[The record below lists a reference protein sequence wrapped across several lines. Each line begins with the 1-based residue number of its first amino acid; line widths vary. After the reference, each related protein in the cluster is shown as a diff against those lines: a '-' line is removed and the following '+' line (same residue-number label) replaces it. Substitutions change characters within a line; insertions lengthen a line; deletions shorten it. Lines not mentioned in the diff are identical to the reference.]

1 MSCTIKIN
9 AQGVISVFA
18 ENGKKSQ
25 LYKNINKQTFV
36 ESEMDALVYYQAAL
50 EFKNKGYLS
59 DNNDE
64 PILMFSSQST
74 QNQLALPNKTVY
86 TSSYKEALKQDKENK
101 GIEVG
106 FVKLNNPTTIE
117 DTKGSKEFFSKMRN
131 TSLNSNNQVIGRSS
145 SGVVVITDSSANNFK
160 PITKVNTTAKDDSLA
175 SFVTNLVRGN
185 QLRDEKLPVSVL
197 TEEATI
203 SFQIFDMGQ
212 GKISVM
218 AVEDNTRVGVLR
230 LLKVGDKIVV
240 KEVLINEDYK
250 SKGIGRELY
259 FTAFDELGQEI
270 YSDEFQTPAA
280 KTLWESLVSSG
291 FAERLGPKTTTNTKK
306 IEEVSKGVEAVRKI
320 AAEYKKLNKIKGTAP
335 LVVTAL
341 ETTVSEEMAREYE
354 LVEDRPNNPEVK
366 KSYAALIAETIAQYD
381 FIVGKGLQVEKY
393 LGKGEPYQDSKEMLE
408 DLRTN
413 NTLKFL
419 PNDEAFGEGAEIYK
433 DSIGLQP
440 SGRFLADG
448 YQLTNSE
455 VFRIVHDYFG
465 HGILGN
471 QFGAIGEENA
481 TLQHLDLYSD
491 EAKPAVV
498 FQTRGQNS
506 WVNFSGENKEVF
518 SMFAEAKKLK
528 NAGKEEEAKLL
539 LNKAREAFK
548 FAKPKEGIFKNKY
561 NFKKY
566 DTARRIRE
574 QEQIERANDARTNE
588 SNDLRNSLPAISK
601 NNVTTRGINRR
612 NRQGNT
618 KIQSYV
624 LKNVTEISLP
634 VEVQEAIKKAFPKIT
649 TFPKIFEI
657 KDGAVYRELKIKG
670 LEGVPMSSSVT
681 IHSAEKYNTMRMFVT
696 EDGYT
701 GITITKD
708 GHLGGAFS
716 SEKSGRSA
724 DLAQLMVIGVKEG
737 ATNAEAFDTFLPN
750 YYTKFGF
757 KGVST
762 VAFSEEIAKENDW
775 NYEEYKGYNNGKPD
789 IVHFIY
795 DGGDRATIEE
805 RLDQFDT
812 YSDYQKEE
820 VKKFD
825 KNSYDESYK
834 YMEAEVV
841 KRYNFEKEQNR
852 KGYKLTSSPKEVS
865 FQLGLDSET
874 LQQEEITQS
883 VIGRLE
889 QAGLT
894 SNIFQLSQEEI
905 LKKLEELGVES
916 SVALQVV
923 AWHGTTRGIRIIKNV
938 TPVSGRYGYALEGT
952 YYGDLTVARPFAGIS
967 RNGVPR
973 YNSKLF
979 KVNINTDGFVEIDY
993 KGKTPTTAGALAE
1006 IIGWE
1011 KVEEIETLKREGK
1024 IRGLILNNTFEP
1036 YLGAF
1041 STTQYVVYDNTTVE
1055 VIDKFNEK
1063 NVRQLFPPSFQNEN
1077 ITLTPK
1083 GFIVTENG
1091 QKNVYLNKDT
1101 MTLDTPLHEVAG
1113 HAMLDFAKQKARPIY
1128 DKGINLV
1135 NQELRKENSEIQD
1148 VIDYVKQTQPDLTG
1162 EALSNEILA
1171 EYIGRVG
1178 AELVNKQKKSK
1189 LEQWVSAFWDY
1200 VKSAIGIF
1208 DKEFNLEN
1216 ATIRDFAEAM
1226 NISTLRGDNVSE
1238 QAQYYFSRVADRLP
1252 LTLAVFNTKPFQD
1265 LIGKKVNPVTIQQLL
1280 NQTGIKQIE
1289 KDLINKV
1296 ISENYLGQKK
1306 VDYNELEA
1314 TVRANIMPLERIV
1327 TSTYATYGMNNL
1339 GRGNYGDANTLILNS
1354 PIEHGVTGHFSGDFK
1369 ASGRKNIRYEA
1380 KQLSGNTWVAVEEG
1394 YQAQANNNNIY
1405 QFVGTAGTKEAVDT
1419 WIEAYK
1425 INMGTALKP
1434 GTKVNYAD
1442 FDGDFKWGIVVKDLE
1457 DFVNITDN
1465 ITNEEITIPKSKIYN
1480 GNSIVEKGVINKG
1493 MFGHIR
1499 TWQDDTTFYVAE
1511 LQSDY
1516 FQKRYVVEDLTQQV
1530 INSDKYSF
1538 TEEQKEEY
1546 NSIFTYMVEYRDIYF
1561 KQKDYI
1567 KDRYK
1572 NNLLNV
1578 GKEELETLEVFKKS
1592 YEEEKAKY
1600 DKTVVPKARPLF
1612 SNQEKQFI
1620 ASQKEWEKR
1629 MVREAIKEAALAGA
1643 ETLRFPTPYTI
1654 SVIEGYVSDA
1664 GNAPYE
1670 TINANN
1676 SSQLTEGDTV
1686 EYAGEEYTVIN
1697 ADSTDITIAPSD
1709 SVYSENIE
1717 EYLDREIDY
1726 RTEETMNNELGF
1738 ETQNAF
1744 YTLKEWDEI
1753 KEDTYFLFRDV
1764 DLEDIAT
1771 ERENGI
1777 YEINENEVEKIVRED
1792 YSREFNNVEVTL
1804 MEQGYQNIFTIGNY
1818 VYYTEYRAQ
1827 TENFG
1832 QPDTYDASSK
1842 DDFSIESLS
1851 DTQQTVAR
1859 KYEEIAAILKN
1870 ERGEENLEV
1879 VTDGNGFDWY
1889 ETKIE
1894 ESESQKPVIAF
1905 QKTAE
1910 QKVFELIQSGEI
1922 EATCKL

>member
-9 AQGVISVFA
+9 AQGVVSVFA

-36 ESEMDALVYYQAAL
+36 ESELDALVYYQAAL

-64 PILMFSSQST
+64 PILMFAVQST

-117 DTKGSKEFFSKMRN
+117 DTKGSKEFFSQMRN

-160 PITKVNTTAKDDSLA
+160 PITKINTTAKDDTLA

-185 QLRDEKLPVSVL
+185 QLRDEKVPVSAL
-197 TEEATI
+197 TEESTI
-203 SFQIFDMGQ
+203 SFQLFDMGQ

-218 AVEDNTRVGVLR
+218 AVEDNKRVGVLR
-230 LLKVGDKIVV
+230 LIKSGDKIIV

-291 FAERLGPKTTTNTKK
+291 FAEKLGPKTTTVTKRT
-306 IEEVSKGVEAVRKI
+306 EEVTKGVEAVRKI

-366 KSYAALIAETIAQYD
+366 KSYAALITETIAQYD
-381 FIVGKGLQVEKY
+381 FIVGKGLNVEKY
-393 LGKGEPYQDSKEMLE
+393 QGKGEPYQDSKEMLE

-440 SGRFLADG
+440 SGRFLEDG

-465 HGILGN
+465 HGIIGN
-471 QFGAIGEENA
+471 QFGAVGEENA

-518 SMFAEAKKLK
+518 SMFAEARKLK
-528 NAGKEEEAKLL
+528 NEGKTEEAKKLL
-539 LNKAREAFK
+539 DKAREAFK

-574 QEQIERANDARTNE
+574 QEQIERANNARTNE
-588 SNDLRNSLPAISK
+588 SNDLRNSLPIISK
-601 NNVTTRGINRR
+601 NNATTRGINRR

-634 VEVQEAIKKAFPKIT
+634 VEVQAAIKKAFPKIT

-657 KDGAVYRELKIKG
+657 KDGAVYRELKMKG
-670 LEGVPMSSSVT
+670 LEGVPMASSVT
-681 IHSAEKYNTMRMFVT
+681 IHSAAKYDTMRMFVT

-762 VAFSEEIAKENDW
+762 VAFSEEIAKENGW
-775 NYEEYKGYNNGKPD
+775 NYEEYKEYNNGKPD

-795 DGGDRATIEE
+795 DGGSRDTIEE

-852 KGYKLTSSPKEVS
+852 KGYKLTSSPKEVN
-865 FQLGLDSET
+865 FQLGLDVEAI
-874 LQQEEITQS
+874 QQEEITQS

-889 QAGLT
+889 QSGLAD
-894 SNIFQLSQEEI
+894 NIFQFSQEQI

-923 AWHGTTRGIRIIKNV
+923 AWHGTTRGIRVIKNV
-938 TPVSGRYGYALEGT
+938 TPVNGRYGYALEGT

-967 RNGVPR
+967 RKGVVMPG
-973 YNSKLF
+973 SKLF
-979 KVNINTDGFVEIDY
+979 KVKINTDGFVEVDY
-993 KGKTPTTAGALAE
+993 KGKTPTTTAE
-1006 IIGWE
+1006 LVDIIGAE
-1011 KVEEIETLKREGK
+1011 KVDEIETLKREGK
-1024 IRGLILNNTFEP
+1024 IRGLILNNTFEAFV
-1036 YLGAF
+1036 GANR
-1041 STTQYVVYDNTTVE
+1041 TTQYLVYDNATVE

-1063 NVRQLFPPSFQNEN
+1063 NVRQLFPVEFQNEN

-1113 HAMLDFAKQKARPIY
+1113 HAMLDFTKQKARPIY

-1148 VIDYVKQTQPDLTG
+1148 VIDYVKETQPDLTG

-1189 LEQWVSAFWDY
+1189 LEQWVSSFWDY
-1200 VKSAIGIF
+1200 IKSAIGIF

-1238 QAQYYFSRVADRLP
+1238 QAQYYFTRVADRLP

-1327 TSTYATYGMNNL
+1327 TSTHATYGMGNL
-1339 GRGNYGDANTLILNS
+1339 GGGDYGDANSIIFNA
-1354 PIEHGVTGHFSGDFK
+1354 PIEHGIVGDHFPNDFK
-1369 ASGRKNIRYEA
+1369 ASGRKNIKYIS
-1380 KQLSGNTWVAVEEG
+1380 KQLDSNTWVAVEEG
-1394 YQAQANNNNIY
+1394 YESQANNNNIY
-1405 QFVGTAGTKEAVDT
+1405 QFVGTAGSKEAVDS
-1419 WIEAYK
+1419 
-1425 INMGTALKP
+1425 L
-1434 GTKVNYAD
+1434 
-1442 FDGDFKWGIVVKDLE
+1442 
-1457 DFVNITDN
+1457 
-1465 ITNEEITIPKSKIYN
+1465 
-1480 GNSIVEKGVINKG
+1480 
-1493 MFGHIR
+1493 
-1499 TWQDDTTFYVAE
+1499 
-1511 LQSDY
+1511 DY
-1516 FQKRYVVEDLTQQV
+1516 
-1530 INSDKYSF
+1530 
-1538 TEEQKEEY
+1538 
-1546 NSIFTYMVEYRDIYF
+1546 
-1561 KQKDYI
+1561 
-1567 KDRYK
+1567 
-1572 NNLLNV
+1572 
-1578 GKEELETLEVFKKS
+1578 
-1592 YEEEKAKY
+1592 
-1600 DKTVVPKARPLF
+1600 
-1612 SNQEKQFI
+1612 
-1620 ASQKEWEKR
+1620 
-1629 MVREAIKEAALAGA
+1629 
-1643 ETLRFPTPYTI
+1643 
-1654 SVIEGYVSDA
+1654 
-1664 GNAPYE
+1664 
-1670 TINANN
+1670 
-1676 SSQLTEGDTV
+1676 
-1686 EYAGEEYTVIN
+1686 
-1697 ADSTDITIAPSD
+1697 
-1709 SVYSENIE
+1709 
-1717 EYLDREIDY
+1717 
-1726 RTEETMNNELGF
+1726 
-1738 ETQNAF
+1738 
-1744 YTLKEWDEI
+1744 
-1753 KEDTYFLFRDV
+1753 
-1764 DLEDIAT
+1764 
-1771 ERENGI
+1771 
-1777 YEINENEVEKIVRED
+1777 
-1792 YSREFNNVEVTL
+1792 
-1804 MEQGYQNIFTIGNY
+1804 
-1818 VYYTEYRAQ
+1818 
-1827 TENFG
+1827 
-1832 QPDTYDASSK
+1832 
-1842 DDFSIESLS
+1842 
-1851 DTQQTVAR
+1851 
-1859 KYEEIAAILKN
+1859 
-1870 ERGEENLEV
+1870 
-1879 VTDGNGFDWY
+1879 
-1889 ETKIE
+1889 
-1894 ESESQKPVIAF
+1894 
-1905 QKTAE
+1905 
-1910 QKVFELIQSGEI
+1910 
-1922 EATCKL
+1922 

>member
-9 AQGVISVFA
+9 AQGVVSVFA

-36 ESEMDALVYYQAAL
+36 ESELDALVYYQAAL

-64 PILMFSSQST
+64 PILMFAVQST

-117 DTKGSKEFFSKMRN
+117 DTKGSKEFFSQMRN

-160 PITKVNTTAKDDSLA
+160 PITKINTAAKDDTLA

-185 QLRDEKLPVSVL
+185 QLRDEKVPVSAL
-197 TEEATI
+197 TEESTI
-203 SFQIFDMGQ
+203 SFQLFDMGQ

-218 AVEDNTRVGVLR
+218 AVEDNKRVGVLR
-230 LLKVGDKIVV
+230 LIKSGDKIVV

-291 FAERLGPKTTTNTKK
+291 FAERLGPKTTTVTKRT
-306 IEEVSKGVEAVRKI
+306 EEVTKGVEAVRKI

-366 KSYAALIAETIAQYD
+366 KSYAALITETIAQYD
-381 FIVGKGLQVEKY
+381 FIVGKGLNVEKY
-393 LGKGEPYQDSKEMLE
+393 QGKGEPYQDSKEMLE

-440 SGRFLADG
+440 SGRFLEDG

-491 EAKPAVV
+491 VAKPAVV

-518 SMFAEAKKLK
+518 SMFAEARKLK
-528 NAGKEEEAKLL
+528 NEGKTEEAKKLL
-539 LNKAREAFK
+539 DKAREAFK

-574 QEQIERANDARTNE
+574 QEQIERANDGGTND
-588 SNDLRNSLPAISK
+588 SNDLRNSLPIISK
-601 NNVTTRGINRR
+601 DNVTTRGINRR
-612 NRQGNT
+612 NRQGDT

-634 VEVQEAIKKAFPKIT
+634 VEVQAAIKKAFPKIT

-657 KDGAVYRELKIKG
+657 KDGAVYRELKMKG
-670 LEGVPMSSSVT
+670 LEGVPMASSVT
-681 IHSAEKYNTMRMFVT
+681 IHSAAKYDTMRMFVT

-762 VAFSEEIAKENDW
+762 VAFSEEIAEKNGW
-775 NYEEYKGYNNGKPD
+775 NYEEYKKYNNGKPD
-789 IVHFIY
+789 VVHFIY
-795 DGGDRATIEE
+795 DGGSRDTIEE

-852 KGYKLTSSPKEVS
+852 KGYKLTSSPSAVN
-865 FQLGLDSET
+865 FQLGLDSEAI
-874 LQQEEITQS
+874 QQEEITQS

-889 QAGLT
+889 QSGLAD
-894 SNIFQLSQEEI
+894 NIFQFSQEQI
-905 LKKLEELGVES
+905 TTKLESL
-916 SVALQVV
+916 
-923 AWHGTTRGIRIIKNV
+923 
-938 TPVSGRYGYALEGT
+938 
-952 YYGDLTVARPFAGIS
+952 
-967 RNGVPR
+967 
-973 YNSKLF
+973 
-979 KVNINTDGFVEIDY
+979 
-993 KGKTPTTAGALAE
+993 GKTDT
-1006 IIGWE
+1006 
-1011 KVEEIETLKREGK
+1011 
-1024 IRGLILNNTFEP
+1024 
-1036 YLGAF
+1036 
-1041 STTQYVVYDNTTVE
+1041 
-1055 VIDKFNEK
+1055 
-1063 NVRQLFPPSFQNEN
+1063 NV
-1077 ITLTPK
+1077 K
-1083 GFIVTENG
+1083 GFLVTENG
-1091 QKNVYLNKDT
+1091 QKNVYINKDNV
-1101 MTLDTPLHEVAG
+1101 TLDTPLHEVAG
-1113 HAMLDFAKQKARPIY
+1113 HAMLDFTKQKARPIY

-1148 VIDYVKQTQPDLTG
+1148 VIDYVKETQPDLTG

-1189 LEQWVSAFWDY
+1189 LEQWVSSFWNY
-1200 VKSAIGIF
+1200 IKSAIGIF

-1238 QAQYYFSRVADRLP
+1238 QAQYYFTRVADRLP

-1289 KDLINKV
+1289 KDLIKKV

-1327 TSTYATYGMNNL
+1327 TSTHATYGMGNL
-1339 GRGNYGDANTLILNS
+1339 GGGDYGDANSIIFNA
-1354 PIEHGVTGHFSGDFK
+1354 PIEHGIVGDHFPNDFN
-1369 ASGRKNIRYEA
+1369 ASGRKNVKYIS
-1380 KQLSGNTWVAVEEG
+1380 KQLDSNTWVAVEEG
-1394 YQAQANNNNIY
+1394 YESQANENNIY
-1405 QFVGTAGTKEAVDT
+1405 QFVGTAGSKEAVDT
-1419 WIEAYK
+1419 WVDSYNSTSKPWVVFEDQSYLGQGYLPSKKLKSFDTAQEAEEWIESNKENYK
-1425 INMGTALKP
+1425 GLLDYIESEQ
-1434 GTKVNYAD
+1434 
-1442 FDGDFKWGIVVKDLE
+1442 IE
-1457 DFVNITDN
+1457 DST
-1465 ITNEEITIPKSKIYN
+1465 
-1480 GNSIVEKGVINKG
+1480 NKG

-1516 FQKRYVVEDLTQQV
+1516 FQKYKAREQLMEINPEFKKVEQDY
-1530 INSDKYSF
+1530 IYKGN
-1538 TEEQKEEY
+1538 EIAAE
-1546 NSIFTYMVEYRDIYF
+1546 RDIYL
-1561 KQKDYI
+1561 QNNVHLDLLEEI
-1567 KDRYK
+1567 EK
-1572 NNLLNV
+1572 NPRVEVYLYRLR
-1578 GKEELETLEVFKKS
+1578 LEDSTL
-1592 YEEEKAKY
+1592 EEEKLW
-1600 DKTVVPKARPLF
+1600 LF
-1612 SNQEKQFI
+1612 VDGKPTFASRNYGEDYSEEMQRVGILKGRNEVLRALKEKLGEEFANNLQEFYTKKLQYFVDVQKKLEKDYNKQTEEFLKNAPIQIKQFI

-1629 MVREAIKEAALAGA
+1629 MVRESIKEAALSGA
-1643 ETLRFPTPYTI
+1643 TTLRFPTPYTI
-1654 SVIEGYVSDA
+1654 SVIEGYIKGANGSAVELLD
-1664 GNAPYE
+1664 GTDVGDMVGYLGKYYV
-1670 TINANN
+1670 IMANN
-1676 SSQLTEGDTV
+1676 GSDIDILPSTKVLGFDLESYIKDKQNDKVYEDMRGVIVGNEYDIETVKWEIPYVARNYLNVKLAEKDTEEGGLGIEKVKITLTEDM
-1686 EYAGEEYTVIN
+1686 YNDIEELVMEMN
-1697 ADSTDITIAPSD
+1697 K
-1709 SVYSENIE
+1709 ENILSNPKQ
-1717 EYLDREIDY
+1717 Y
-1726 RTEETMNNELGF
+1726 F
-1738 ETQNAF
+1738 ENIG
-1744 YTLKEWDEI
+1744 Y
-1753 KEDTYFLFRDV
+1753 YNV
-1764 DLEDIAT
+1764 VV
-1771 ERENGI
+1771 ENG
-1777 YEINENEVEKIVRED
+1777 
-1792 YSREFNNVEVTL
+1792 
-1804 MEQGYQNIFTIGNY
+1804 Q
-1818 VYYTEYRAQ
+1818 VYYT
-1827 TENFG
+1827 TENLSTENVSLE
-1832 QPDTYDASSK
+1832 QKESTKDTFD
-1842 DDFSIESLS
+1842 IESLS
-1851 DTQQTVAR
+1851 ETQQTVAR
-1859 KYEEIAAILKN
+1859 KYVEIANVLKN

-1879 VTDGNGFDWY
+1879 VTDENGFDWY